1 MSLEHCN
8 MVYKSTY
15 RQDLITASIRYFLK
29 VIYLFDHYNENY
41 QMVNPLSIVIKMCM
55 WLVYMTSI
63 YLYKLTFIL
72 IYDF

>member
-29 VIYLFDHYNENY
+29 VNYLFDHYNETTKWIN
-41 QMVNPLSIVIKMCM
+41 LSIVIKMCM